1 AIPEHTLLR
10 RIGKGSYGDVW
21 LARSG
26 MGTYR
31 AVKIVRHSDHEF
43 DRSFKQEWAGIQKFE
58 PISRQ
63 HEGLVDVLQVGGN
76 RDYFYYVMERG
87 DDIEA
92 RPEIDPDRYVPKTL
106 AKELARKRR
115 LPVEQCIRLGLSLS
129 DALTF
134 LHEYGLV
141 HRDIKPSN

>member
-1 AIPEHTLLR
+1 
-10 RIGKGSYGDVW
+10 
-21 LARSG
+21 
-26 MGTYR
+26 
-31 AVKIVRHSDHEF
+31 
-43 DRSFKQEWAGIQKFE
+43 
-58 PISRQ
+58 
-63 HEGLVDVLQVGGN
+63 
-76 RDYFYYVMERG
+76 MELG

-134 LHEYGLV
+134 FA
-141 HRDIKPSN
+141 